1 MRGLANRF
9 LGVLHRLL
17 AFGDVPPPN
26 KPKTPTHSV
35 RVPQDLWDAVRAK
48 AKRQGETVTDVIIRA
63 LKRYLRD

>member
-1 MRGLANRF
+1 VVDRF

-17 AFGDVPPPN
+17 AFGAVPPN
-26 KPKTPTHSV
+26 QPKTPTHSV

-48 AKRQGETVTDVIIRA
+48 AKRQGETITDVIIRA